1 MHRGAAATRE
11 NLLLKELAGLYL
23 LATSADAGATSI
35 GFLAVM
41 TIIHAGLVTESG
53 STCDSR
59 QSQAIAHFPMTNPVP
74 EMASAA
80 QTQHKSVVF

>member
-11 NLLLKELAGLYL
+11 NLLLKELVGLHL
-23 LATSADAGATSI
+23 LAASADAGATWI
-35 GFLAVM
+35 GFLVVM

-59 QSQAIAHFPMTNPVP
+59 QKAIAHFSMTNPVP

-80 QTQHKSVVF
+80 QTQHTSVEF